1 MREIHLKNIIN
12 NNFLIDVNNVWI
24 LFNEFLEN
32 NKNLEKDIII
42 NCSEINIIIY
52 DVIRVIYK
60 ILLKNN
66 FNNIEFYNFDDE
78 VILKKFKDIIEEMKL
93 DWKFKISSKDK

>member
-1 MREIHLKNIIN
+1 MKEIHLKNIIN
-12 NNFLIDVNNVWI
+12 NNFLIDVNNVWN
-24 LFNEFLEN
+24 LLNEFLEN
-32 NKNLEKDIII
+32 NKNLEKDIVI

-52 DVIRVIYK
+52 DVIRKIYK